1 MLLQA
6 FIFIIK
12 IIFASGW
19 MGPEMFE
26 VLEKSDD
33 KEVKI
38 TQITSVKRGLRF
50 GRQMMPNKKKIYKF
64 LSYNN
69 QNQKLG

>member
-26 VLEKSDD
+26 VLQKSDD
-33 KEVKI
+33 KEVK
-38 TQITSVKRGLRF
+38 
-50 GRQMMPNKKKIYKF
+50 NYA
-64 LSYNN
+64 NN
-69 QNQKLG
+69 VGERRPEIWPSSDA